1 MASGKRPCQN
11 LVQTLIKK
19 PPHNGDLQSTAAG
32 SFGIVPMSI
41 CTSVIGQAGS
51 LLQINERTNEISF
64 LFRKCIFLKNH

>member
-41 CTSVIGQAGS
+41 CTSVIGQAG
-51 LLQINERTNEISF
+51 QIKFLFYLENAYFLKIISF
-64 LFRKCIFLKNH
+64 